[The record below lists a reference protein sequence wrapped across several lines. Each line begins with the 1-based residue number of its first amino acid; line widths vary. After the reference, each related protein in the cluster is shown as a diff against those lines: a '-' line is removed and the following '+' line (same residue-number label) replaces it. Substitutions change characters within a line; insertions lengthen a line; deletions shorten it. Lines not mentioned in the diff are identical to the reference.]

1 MSLIPEREEDK
12 NDMLKLIEYLGEKP
26 LFKFIQAVGGLIAG
40 IIWVGIPFA
49 VFIWLIIHSI
59 TIKGQ

>member
-12 NDMLKLIEYLGEKP
+12 EFLLKYIEGLGRKP
-26 LFKFIQAVGGLIAG
+26 FFEFIKAIGGLIGG